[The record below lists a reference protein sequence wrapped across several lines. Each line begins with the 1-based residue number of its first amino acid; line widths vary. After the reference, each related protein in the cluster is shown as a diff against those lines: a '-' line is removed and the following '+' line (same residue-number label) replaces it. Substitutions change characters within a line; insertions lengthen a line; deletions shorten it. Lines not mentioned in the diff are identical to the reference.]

1 VMQAAATHETSPQPV
16 SFEIEVER
24 RDMCAAPPVKQ
35 RLEEHQRN
43 ELTLQMIKD
52 KLDRAYER
60 KAQVMA
66 SQVEQMRENL
76 DRVGLTKERK
86 SSQER
91 ALGKRIS
98 DVIGQKQTT
107 AEAKRQLQLSRI
119 QEKAREQNE
128 KVMLIRER
136 RNSRERAEEQRV

>member
-1 VMQAAATHETSPQPV
+1 
-16 SFEIEVER
+16 
-24 RDMCAAPPVKQ
+24 
-35 RLEEHQRN
+35 
-43 ELTLQMIKD
+43 MIKD

-107 AEAKRQLQLSRI
+107 AEAKRQLQLTRI

>member
-1 VMQAAATHETSPQPV
+1 
-16 SFEIEVER
+16 
-24 RDMCAAPPVKQ
+24 
-35 RLEEHQRN
+35 
-43 ELTLQMIKD
+43 MIKD

-91 ALGKRIS
+91 AIGKRIS

-107 AEAKRQLQLSRI
+107 AEAKRQMQLTRI

-136 RNSRERAEEQRV
+136 RNSRERAEEQRF

>member
-1 VMQAAATHETSPQPV
+1 
-16 SFEIEVER
+16 
-24 RDMCAAPPVKQ
+24 
-35 RLEEHQRN
+35 
-43 ELTLQMIKD
+43 MIKD
-52 KLDRAYER
+52 KLDRAYDR

-91 ALGKRIS
+91 AIGKRIS

-107 AEAKRQLQLSRI
+107 AEAKRQMQLTRI

-136 RNSRERAEEQRV
+136 RNSRERAEEQRF

>member
-1 VMQAAATHETSPQPV
+1 MMQAAPV
-16 SFEIEVER
+16 SFEIQLER
-24 RDMCAAPPVKQ
+24 NECAPPAVKQ

-98 DVIGQKQTT
+98 DVIGQK
-107 AEAKRQLQLSRI
+107 
-119 QEKAREQNE
+119 
-128 KVMLIRER
+128 
-136 RNSRERAEEQRV
+136 